1 MDFGVVDGLWPIGPW
16 TQYGDKNQ
24 VKPNTS
30 IDISTYFGYVWAVS
44 NYTSAIADSIVPLFY
59 VTEAP
64 HQTIT
69 ITPFAV
75 TNASKLTRFS
85 TNSLQFS
92 FPIAAV
98 NFVNN
103 SSVALDLHYVS
114 LKSIDQ
120 ILHTI
125 PAGNSQRIENVRFG
139 DFFYLSDPDGKKV
152 LVYVATEPTEQ
163 TVTISDAAVAYHL
176 GK

>member
-1 MDFGVVDGLWPIGPW
+1 M
-16 TQYGDKNQ
+16 
-24 VKPNTS
+24 
-30 IDISTYFGYVWAVS
+30 
-44 NYTSAIADSIVPLFY
+44 
-59 VTEAP
+59 TEAP

-69 ITPFAV
+69 ITSDGIAI
-75 TNASKLTRFS
+75 AAKLRSYS
-85 TNSLQFS
+85 TCSLKYT

-114 LKSIDQ
+114 SKPIDQ
-120 ILHTI
+120 KLNTI
-125 PAGNSQRIENVRFG
+125 PAGNSQRIASVQFG
-139 DFFYLSDPDGKKV
+139 DFFYLSDPDGNNV

-176 GK
+176 GE